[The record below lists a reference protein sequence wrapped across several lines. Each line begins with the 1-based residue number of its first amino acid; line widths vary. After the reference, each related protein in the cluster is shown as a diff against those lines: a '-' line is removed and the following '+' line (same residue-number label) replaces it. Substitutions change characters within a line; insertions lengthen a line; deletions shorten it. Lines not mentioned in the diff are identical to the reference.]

1 MLSCESARQRPECRL
16 QPQLHQLQMSDQPG
30 NPTISVSKGVN
41 PCETMMVGKR
51 RNKLTTRV
59 GLPAEACLEMSQHPV
74 NCRSVRCIMIAHDN
88 VLACDR
94 PECAG
99 LHY

>member
-1 MLSCESARQRPECRL
+1 
-16 QPQLHQLQMSDQPG
+16 
-30 NPTISVSKGVN
+30 
-41 PCETMMVGKR
+41 MMVGKR

-74 NCRSVRCIMIAHDN
+74 NCKSVRCIMIAHDN